1 MEEGLIKL
9 RTFLNRFY
17 YFILVLFFPLYVFSQ
32 PLDQTQ
38 PNSCRSCY
46 FSKQLECDSSCSKKV
61 KTEQK
66 RSCNKSC
73 LIEAC
78 KSPCGYSKEESQSGM
93 VSCDYCFQTKGS
105 LCSGECSNNSSG
117 SCYKRCLSR
126 ECGRGCRSP
135 IDPRLNFE
143 STTTNNAQACSS
155 CKQTKEQE
163 CLRKCPSRD
172 GSIACKFA
180 CERSSCSEVC
190 E

>member
-1 MEEGLIKL
+1 M
-9 RTFLNRFY
+9 RTFLNIFY
-17 YFILVLFFPLYVFSQ
+17 FSLVLFFPLYVLSQ

-38 PNSCRSCY
+38 PNSCKSCY
-46 FSKQLECDSSCSKKV
+46 FSKRTECDSTCIN
-61 KTEQK
+61 KTKAEQK

-78 KSPCGYSKEESQSGM
+78 KTSCGYTKEDPSNNM

-143 STTTNNAQACSS
+143 STNNNAQACTS

-163 CLRKCPSRD
+163 CSRKCPSKD
-172 GSIACKFA
+172 GAIACKFA
-180 CERSSCSEVC
+180 CERSSCSEAC